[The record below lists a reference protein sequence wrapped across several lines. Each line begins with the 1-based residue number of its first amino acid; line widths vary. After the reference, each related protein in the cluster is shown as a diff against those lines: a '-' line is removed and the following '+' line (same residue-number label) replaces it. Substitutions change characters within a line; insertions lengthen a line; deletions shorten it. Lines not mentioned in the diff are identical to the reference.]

1 MLSNWSTIFLSYFDL
16 SAFLCHLVPSAFSV
30 SSKFIAVTSLCD
42 IVNVFIICQYKK
54 KDYRTYP
61 RSIMTK
67 AKSKQRKAKGKED
80 EIKSSGVEEQQAT
93 LLCSLPSGEGI
104 PSTNF

>member
-30 SSKFIAVTSLCD
+30 SSKFIEVAPLRD
-42 IVNVFIICQYKK
+42 IVNVFIICQYTK

-67 AKSKQRKAKGKED
+67 AKGKQRKAKKKED
-80 EIKSSGVEEQQAT
+80 EVKSSGVDEQEAN